1 MAILR
6 IDNLVQE
13 EAELILATIMQTL
26 RPVKE
31 LRSYCAVA
39 LFSPYASSQG
49 HLLAFSVDLTA
60 TIISQD
66 SASAPVVL
74 TIPPLPHYL
83 LGGVKYA
90 TAISCMAFTMLR
102 PQDTSPVLVLGFSN
116 GAWSVFSLDGCLLFP
131 YIGDSKS
138 SLSITAEPILE
149 IVTPESYDL
158 SPAVH
163 LTVRQYSRMLHITLE
178 DLTAAI
184 ARNTNA
190 DDFQACSFRDAD
202 LETSQL
208 PVSVHDQNLFAIELV
223 DFTTLGVSQP
233 IGRLKITYKSTV
245 YYYSDAISFI
255 VVDLAQF
262 HPSCNLNLKEPRILG
277 VSEDQSTQRLLAC
290 PLRINSILMDESHC
304 LVVGPNPFVVRISSI
319 TVDIG
324 AINLPK
330 TFLDTISN
338 IILLPD
344 QTVSFASSVFKVEV
358 RGCTREQAAV
368 YAAQYI
374 GGSLVD
380 QVDYSMGYIRG
391 DFRANDSDMDCAD
404 ARILT
409 SIDNIVPETCSP
421 ISDLALLLDKTKD
434 TTNEA
439 TMSALKEVQGV
450 FSSYFRVPFTI
461 WRDRAKIPHIVAVS
475 SAGQV
480 LCMSLRS
487 FEISGSRFLSL
498 PATSS
503 NLSRGYSFTI
513 ALTESNGR
521 AEARIWAWRPDLSHF
536 SQTYEWVVALP
547 GLEIISEG
555 ICDGQCLFQ
564 SRKAS
569 YVIKVIRH
577 DTLYSL
583 EWALLGG
590 S

>member
-1 MAILR
+1 M
-6 IDNLVQE
+6 
-13 EAELILATIMQTL
+13 
-26 RPVKE
+26 
-31 LRSYCAVA
+31 
-39 LFSPYASSQG
+39 
-49 HLLAFSVDLTA
+49 
-60 TIISQD
+60 
-66 SASAPVVL
+66 
-74 TIPPLPHYL
+74 
-83 LGGVKYA
+83 
-90 TAISCMAFTMLR
+90 
-102 PQDTSPVLVLGFSN
+102 
-116 GAWSVFSLDGCLLFP
+116 
-131 YIGDSKS
+131 
-138 SLSITAEPILE
+138 
-149 IVTPESYDL
+149 
-158 SPAVH
+158 
-163 LTVRQYSRMLHITLE
+163 
-178 DLTAAI
+178 
-184 ARNTNA
+184 
-190 DDFQACSFRDAD
+190 
-202 LETSQL
+202 
-208 PVSVHDQNLFAIELV
+208 
-223 DFTTLGVSQP
+223 
-233 IGRLKITYKSTV
+233 
-245 YYYSDAISFI
+245 
-255 VVDLAQF
+255 
-262 HPSCNLNLKEPRILG
+262 
-277 VSEDQSTQRLLAC
+277 
-290 PLRINSILMDESHC
+290 
-304 LVVGPNPFVVRISSI
+304 
-319 TVDIG
+319 
-324 AINLPK
+324 
-330 TFLDTISN
+330 
-338 IILLPD
+338 
-344 QTVSFASSVFKVEV
+344 
-358 RGCTREQAAV
+358 

-391 DFRANDSDMDCAD
+391 DFRANDSDIDCAD

-409 SIDNIVPETCSP
+409 SIDSIVPETCSP
-421 ISDLALLLDKTKD
+421 ISDLALLFDKTKD

-439 TMSALKEVQGV
+439 TMSVPKEVQGV

-536 SQTYEWVVALP
+536 SQTYEWVAALP